1 MTQAQF
7 DQQTKYDLL
16 HHRRRAVM
24 LRALPR
30 RDANQ
35 QRLLEQSEHLLK
47 HPVEAYNSVS
57 LNNEAYLHE
66 LDEFALIQPP
76 GVDRLV
82 FVDVDGVLINLT
94 TLLRGEAAPDCV
106 ACLNWLTD
114 QTGAGIV
121 ISSSWR
127 KIGVT
132 VMRTKFREWGVTGQV
147 VGATPYFGRVI
158 CPPWRGF
165 PRGMEIQA
173 YLSMVPPVK
182 SFVILDDEADM
193 LHLCPKL
200 VQTSY
205 VTGLTPAAAELARLI
220 LAG

>member
-7 DQQTKYDLL
+7 ETQTKYDLL

-24 LRALPR
+24 LRSLPS
-30 RDANQ
+30 RDSNQ
-35 QRLLEQSEHLLK
+35 QRLLEQSEYLLQ
-47 HPVEAYNSVS
+47 HPAEAYNSVS
-57 LNNEAYLHE
+57 LYDEAYLYE

-76 GVDRLV
+76 GVDRLI

-94 TLLRGEAAPDCV
+94 TLLREEAVPDCV

-127 KIGVT
+127 KTGLT
-132 VMRTKFREWGVTGQV
+132 VMRAKFREWGVTGQV

-158 CPPWRGF
+158 VPPWRGF

-173 YLSMVPPVK
+173 YLSLVGPVK

-193 LHLCPKL
+193 LHLLPKL

-205 VTGLTPAAAELARLI
+205 TTGLTPAAAELARQI